1 MLKNYLFSANIFS
14 KKMFL
19 RLFLRS
25 RKKGIAMESYGYD
38 VCQMLERYFQ
48 RAIKSASKMCTVVK
62 IYITLKKQM

>member
-1 MLKNYLFSANIFS
+1 
-14 KKMFL
+14 MFL
-19 RLFLRS
+19 RLFLRC

-62 IYITLKKQM
+62 IYITLKKQMY